1 MQTSTGRA
9 MSIVMVIDGDA
20 PLHCQALTQTYL
32 KDLVFLSAA
41 SFSNLSIKDGD
52 ITPNEYPWFF

>member
-1 MQTSTGRA
+1 